1 MRLRITDLQ
10 KIVEQTIQEKQAI
23 DNFCA
28 EIKKA
33 FGPTVVVSNTLES
46 LVEQAN
52 YRLDVLE
59 RTGRESY
66 ISFSSK
72 IALPLSSHSDPEVRR
87 LIVRLLPEHAAV
99 SFINDKD
106 SKVRAAAAK
115 KSPLKLVESVA
126 KIHKNDDLLQDVL
139 IQKRLVEE
147 KSALDLSVQG
157 PRDEDEFLSDWWYE
171 KTARQL
177 IQDYGRTLDTTW
189 VPTAVSQVCS
199 NRSVNR
205 YNVDPYKLMKV
216 VVKIIADRDS
226 EKFDR
231 LENAQ
236 VVIKESSNASSD
248 PAAEMTDS
256 VSELLESKLSQSE
269 YLQRAD
275 VIFGIKYASI
285 PPGIKKYTIGEAKV
299 GNVEIPI
306 IGSLPHLQSP
316 RFVDERALDTYVSY
330 WNSRQSLKGEP
341 YKLSWTS
348 HVGSRNKINFHLEL
362 K

>member
-23 DNFCA
+23 DSFCE

-66 ISFSSK
+66 VSFSSK
-72 IALPLSSHSDPEVRR
+72 IALQLSSHKDPEVRR
-87 LIVRLLPEHAAV
+87 LVVRLLPEHAAV

-106 SKVRAAAAK
+106 SKVRVAAAK
-115 KSPLKLVESVA
+115 KSPLKLVENVA
-126 KIHKNDDLLQDVL
+126 KLHKNDDSLQDVL
-139 IQKRLVEE
+139 LQKRLVEE
-147 KSALDLSVQG
+147 KSALDLAKQG
-157 PRDEDEFLSDWWYE
+157 PKDEDEFLSDWWYE

-189 VPTAVSQVCS
+189 VPTAVNQVCS
-199 NRSVNR
+199 NRSFNR

-236 VVIKESSNASSD
+236 VFIKESANIERIDHDEAVD
-248 PAAEMTDS
+248 L

-275 VIFGIKYASI
+275 VIFGIKYSSI
-285 PPGIKKYTIGEAKV
+285 PPGIKKYALGESKKE
-299 GNVEIPI
+299 NVEVPI
-306 IGSLPHLQSP
+306 VGSLPHMLSP
-316 RFVDERALDTYVSY
+316 RFVDEKALDTYVNY

-341 YKLSWTS
+341 YKLSWAS
-348 HVGSRNKINFHLEL
+348 HVSSQNKINFHLEL

>member
-23 DNFCA
+23 DSFCD

-72 IALPLSSHSDPEVRR
+72 IALPLSSHKDPEVRR
-87 LIVRLLPEHAAV
+87 LVVRLLPESAAV
-99 SFINDKD
+99 SFINDKN
-106 SKVRAAAAK
+106 SKVRVAAAK
-115 KSPLKLVESVA
+115 KSPLKLVENVA
-126 KIHKNDDLLQDVL
+126 KDHKDDDLLQDVL
-139 IQKRLVEE
+139 FQKRLVEE
-147 KSALDLSVQG
+147 KSALDLAEQG
-157 PRDEDEFLSDWWYE
+157 PQDEDEFLSDWWYE

-189 VPTAVSQVCS
+189 VPAAVKQVCS

-236 VVIKESSNASSD
+236 VVIKESANTSFITNEETPDLVSD
-248 PAAEMTDS
+248 
-256 VSELLESKLSQSE
+256 LLESKLSQSE

-275 VIFGIKYASI
+275 IIFGIKYASI
-285 PPGIKKYTIGEAKV
+285 PPGIKKYTLGEVKA
-299 GNVEIPI
+299 GNVEIPVV
-306 IGSLPHLQSP
+306 GSLPHLLSP
-316 RFVDERALDTYVSY
+316 RFVDERALDTYVNY

-341 YKLSWTS
+341 YKLSWAPHS
-348 HVGSRNKINFHLEL
+348 SSQNKINFHLEL

>member
-23 DNFCA
+23 DNFCE
-28 EIKKA
+28 EIKRA

-59 RTGRESY
+59 RTGRASY
-66 ISFSSK
+66 VSFSTK

-87 LIVRLLPEHAAV
+87 LVVRLLPEHAAV
-99 SFINDKD
+99 SFIKDKD
-106 SKVRAAAAK
+106 PKVRASAAK
-115 KSPLKLVESVA
+115 KSPLKLVENAA
-126 KIHKNDDLLQDVL
+126 KVHKNDDLLQDVL
-139 IQKRLVEE
+139 FQKRLVEE
-147 KSALDLSVQG
+147 KSALDLSAQG
-157 PRDEDEFLSDWWYE
+157 PHDEDEFLSDWWYE
-171 KTARQL
+171 KTAHQL

-189 VPTAVSQVCS
+189 VPGAVSQICS

-216 VVKIIADRDS
+216 VVKILADRDS

-236 VVIKESSNASSD
+236 VVIKESSDNAFVN
-248 PAAEMTDS
+248 AAESADP
-256 VSELLESKLSQSE
+256 VAELLESRLSQSE
-269 YLQRAD
+269 YLRRAD
-275 VIFGIKYASI
+275 IIFGIKYASI
-285 PPGIKKYTIGEAKV
+285 PPGIKKYTIGEAKI
-299 GNVEIPI
+299 GNVEVPI
-306 IGSLPHLQSP
+306 VGSLPHLHSP
-316 RFVDERALDTYVSY
+316 RYMDERALDTYVSY

-341 YKLSWTS
+341 FKLSWTS
-348 HVGSRNKINFHLEL
+348 HVGSQNKINFRLEL